1 VKFGPNVPK
10 KDQLYFLQRLLP
22 ITNYLAVEQTDLG
35 LIHHPKFEYKLVLKD
50 PTPIQEKPIIYP
62 PHVEA
67 WLDEQ
72 IDIML
77 KTGRISELGPEEPA
91 PMVTALV
98 LVPEGQTGQ
107 DYRICQN
114 LIPVNKRTPELQQPC
129 GDTRRVL

>member
-1 VKFGPNVPK
+1 
-10 KDQLYFLQRLLP
+10 
-22 ITNYLAVEQTDLG
+22 
-35 LIHHPKFEYKLVLKD
+35 
-50 PTPIQEKPIIYP
+50 
-62 PHVEA
+62 
-67 WLDEQ
+67 
-72 IDIML
+72 ML

-129 GDTRRVL
+129 GDTRRVLQRMLRRKYASLIDLKAGYHNIPFEANSSRLATFICHRGKFKWNRMPFGLTNAPAHF